1 MSTTIQKK
9 VTNAILSDIEE
20 AQRYNYT
27 NVPKLPSP
35 DTKKKVGFFTAF
47 LRRYYIETCLYAV
60 EKWEMYV
67 TNAACIAIFF
77 FIAKSL
83 FTLALI
89 TFESVQQLLQ

>member
-1 MSTTIQKK
+1 MSTSTKK

-27 NVPKLPSP
+27 NVPKLHT
-35 DTKKKVGFFTAF
+35 DKKEKVGLFTMM

-60 EKWEMYV
+60 EKWEMHV

-83 FTLALI
+83 FTLAMI
-89 TFESVQQLLQ
+89 AFESVQQLF